1 MLFGK
6 KNPDKTT
13 ESGIRIVENELGMMD
28 QPYLLLTLLLLA
40 IGLLMLFSA
49 SYARAYYLT
58 DNSASYFTSQLLFAV
73 VGVGAMIF
81 ISRVPY
87 SWYQKY
93 CLILYGAAVLLLLLV
108 LVVGTNVNGATRWIN
123 FGFTQFQPSEIAK
136 FAMIVAL
143 AAIMSTKQQTVRSF
157 KTLMFCGVAVG
168 IIALLL
174 ILEPHFSCTIIIAFV
189 ALTMMLIGGCNWKYL
204 TVVIVICGGAL
215 LFLLLSGGYTSA
227 RLTAWRNPE
236 ADPLDSGLQI
246 LQSEYAIGSGGL
258 LGLGFGKSRQKYLYL
273 PEEHNDYI
281 FAIVCEELGFL
292 GAVCILILFALHIVR
307 GFWIAMHARD
317 RFSMLLAVGLT
328 TLLAVQVI
336 LNVAVVT
343 NLLPATGIALPFF
356 SSGGTALLMQL
367 GECGVMLNISRSI
380 SQRPK

>member
-1 MLFGK
+1 MPLRRQKRGDL
-6 KNPDKTT
+6 PQS
-13 ESGIRIVENELGMMD
+13 EPHIVENELGMMD

-49 SYARAYYLT
+49 SYARAYYVT
-58 DNSASYFTSQLLFAV
+58 KNSATYFTSQLLFAV
-73 VGVGAMIF
+73 VGVGAMFF

-93 CLILYGAAVLLLLLV
+93 CLFIYVAAVVLLLLV

-136 FAMIVAL
+136 FALIVTL
-143 AAIMSTKQQTVRSF
+143 AAIMSANQQTVGSF
-157 KTLMFCGVAVG
+157 RVLMLCGVAFG
-168 IIALLL
+168 IFALLL
-174 ILEPHFSCTIIIAFV
+174 ILEPHFSCTIIIAMV
-189 ALTMMLIGGCNWKYL
+189 TLCMMLIGGCNWKYL
-204 TVVIVICGGAL
+204 TAFLIVGAGAL
-215 LFLLLSGGYTSA
+215 LLMLLSGGYTSA

-281 FAIVCEELGFL
+281 FSIICEELGLL
-292 GAVCILILFALHIVR
+292 GAVCILILFALLIIR
-307 GFWIAMHARD
+307 GYWIAMHARD
-317 RFSMLLAVGLT
+317 RFSMLLAAGLT

-367 GECGVMLNISRSI
+367 GECGIMLNISRSI
-380 SQRPK
+380 SQSPK